1 LYFYN
6 ARWFDNEIGRFAQ
19 ADSIIPEPGNPVA
32 WDRYAYVNNNP
43 IRYND
48 PSGHCIECFVL
59 GGFMGV
65 GALIGYGSQVA
76 KNYQNGIQGMAAYTT
91 NIELE
96 PIWRGAIITGG
107 VVIAAAAVVTVAS
120 TLAPTVG
127 ILTNAACLDGDC
139 SNEVTN
145 VVETLNKGL
154 QNTDLRFSQ
163 ITASPKFSMEGL
175 YKGETIGTLAEK
187 IRIGLID
194 SSEIGIGYVQRG
206 EIKLIEN
213 TRSSIALLRAGI
225 SPSKWNLINN
235 TGNLLSESNITER
248 LIRNGL
254 TDIGIMYLRLAGLGK
269 NMSNLE

>member
-1 LYFYN
+1 
-6 ARWFDNEIGRFAQ
+6 
-19 ADSIIPEPGNPVA
+19 
-32 WDRYAYVNNNP
+32 
-43 IRYND
+43 
-48 PSGHCIECFVL
+48 
-59 GGFMGV
+59 MGV